1 MRTEL
6 KMVVV
11 IVDEVSFDEMSRSG
25 FMYDRFL
32 CYLNG
37 FLKARNV
44 ELTEFLYAF
53 LVDFDEFRTL
63 SSVLA
68 RFVGFHEFL

>member
-11 IVDEVSFDEMSRSG
+11 VIDEVSFDEMSRSG

-32 CYLNG
+32 CYFKG

-44 ELTEFLYAF
+44 ELTDFLYAS
-53 LVDFDEFRTL
+53 LL
-63 SSVLA
+63 ILMS
-68 RFVGFHEFL
+68 FVR